1 MKFFLTYNL
10 SNKILIILSFLVL
23 VFIPFDSI
31 PILPSVYR
39 PLSLIPMVVVFPF
52 LIFKKI
58 FRGFETHEF
67 FLILFI
73 LLSIFISYFQSLIR
87 FNNLSGFFDSTITLL
102 IGFGFYIIFDYLFNE
117 FKKNYKDDYISQ
129 TLKIIGYIFLIPLL
143 FGIVEIFT
151 LLNLVDP
158 YFKNTLLSWISG
170 RSTSRIQMFS
180 GEPAWAATQLSFLI
194 PIYLS
199 LSHKSFIF
207 KILMLISFT
216 LLVFTF
222 SINGILILTLSLIL
236 FILRKFTSRKLIYII
251 VSVFLFIILIPFV
264 IYLLQ
269 TVFPTPIYFI
279 NRIIAILQGQ
289 FFDFSNFLYRDGS
302 TFIRIGYP
310 IIGFYAFI
318 LNPVFGV
325 GIGNFR
331 FVFPSV
337 INQYFSNGLIFP
349 EVQNGIEMLIANPK
363 MLLSRVL
370 SETGLLGFFLL
381 YKFLKPIYNKIILSK
396 NHNTVFF
403 LFLVM
408 LNSTLQFDSFA
419 FVFLWLFIAFFNNIS
434 VYNHANGGIFS

>member
-1 MKFFLTYNL
+1 
-10 SNKILIILSFLVL
+10 
-23 VFIPFDSI
+23 
-31 PILPSVYR
+31 
-39 PLSLIPMVVVFPF
+39 
-52 LIFKKI
+52 
-58 FRGFETHEF
+58 
-67 FLILFI
+67 
-73 LLSIFISYFQSLIR
+73 
-87 FNNLSGFFDSTITLL
+87 
-102 IGFGFYIIFDYLFNE
+102 
-117 FKKNYKDDYISQ
+117 
-129 TLKIIGYIFLIPLL
+129 
-143 FGIVEIFT
+143 
-151 LLNLVDP
+151 
-158 YFKNTLLSWISG
+158 
-170 RSTSRIQMFS
+170 
-180 GEPAWAATQLSFLI
+180 
-194 PIYLS
+194 
-199 LSHKSFIF
+199 
-207 KILMLISFT
+207 MLISFT